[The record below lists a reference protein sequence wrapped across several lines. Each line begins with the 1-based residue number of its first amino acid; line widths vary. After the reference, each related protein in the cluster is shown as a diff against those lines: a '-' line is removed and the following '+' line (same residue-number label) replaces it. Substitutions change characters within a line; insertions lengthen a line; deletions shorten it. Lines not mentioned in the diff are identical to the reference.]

1 MSFKEKAYLTIGLF
15 CFVFNSAISQD
26 QRMADSLIA
35 VYNSE
40 SFEGDELDILV
51 RIVQEE
57 TNPDKNLEFSELL
70 ISRAAALDSTHYL
83 YQGYLQKGNALHL
96 KGNNSEAL
104 ESYFKSL
111 ELANTNKDERGMG
124 SVLIS
129 IADTYSVMDNSK
141 NAELYYSRGIEA
153 LRRLNDSVK
162 IATALLNAGDYYIR
176 SGKQDTALAY
186 TTESLDIFQRIN
198 YPLGQAYSM
207 GNLGMIYAESQSDD
221 LAERNI
227 NEAIFILEDLEDY
240 YPITVYLTYMS
251 DIYSRRDN
259 HSAALSYAQRSLE
272 MASLYGLKDQ
282 ISEANLKLSELY
294 QAAGDLSASYDHY
307 KDHIV
312 YRDSVMNIDNI
323 QKMADLRTDFEVSQ
337 KQIEVDL
344 AEQRSRNQRN
354 ISIATAIGL
363 IMGTFSVASLVAR
376 PIAGKSIDRLGEKPV
391 LLSGLFL
398 IFICSLL
405 YHLTPGRVVF
415 IYILRIVH
423 GIGFSG
429 FIAAAFSTIAKFA
442 PPETRGR
449 AFSHNGATLLA
460 ALGFVPLASERLM
473 DAFGHP
479 AIFHGGAATT
489 FLGFSLLVFTRKWE
503 KISGSNGPKVRYTEI
518 LRNRS
523 FFFVLVAMIL
533 FVDAQATVLHYF
545 PLYAKTMGMSG
556 GQFLGLAL
564 GLAVAIRLFG
574 GGVLDRYSKLFIVRI
589 SFVLF
594 GLGIILIYKLDST
607 LFYVLS
613 ILLYGSG
620 LGYIFPALN
629 AMGAEQGTLQQK
641 PAMMSILTMVIDGG
655 FILGSIFSGG
665 LSDMIGL
672 SNTFVFAG
680 AVALLGVLV
689 TSLAP
694 ITEHPWN

>member
-1 MSFKEKAYLTIGLF
+1 
-15 CFVFNSAISQD
+15 
-26 QRMADSLIA
+26 MADSLIA

-363 IMGTFSVASLVAR
+363 IMFLLMAIGLYRRNRFIRRTKRIIEIEKERSDNLLLNILPEETAQELKQEGKVKARKYEAVTVLFSDFKGFTSYSENLSPEALVETVDFYFSRFDAIVKKHGLEKIKTIGDAYMCAGGLRDDNEDHAMRMVLAATEIVEFVEQTKNDISAAQMTFDIRIGINTGPVVAGVVGTDKFAYDIWGDTVNVASRMESNSEPGKINISENTYELVKDEFR
-376 PIAGKSIDRLGEKPV
+376 CTYRGEIEAKNRG
-391 LLSGLFL
+391 GLKM
-398 IFICSLL
+398 
-405 YHLTPGRVVF
+405 Y
-415 IYILRIVH
+415 
-423 GIGFSG
+423 
-429 FIAAAFSTIAKFA
+429 
-442 PPETRGR
+442 
-449 AFSHNGATLLA
+449 
-460 ALGFVPLASERLM
+460 
-473 DAFGHP
+473 
-479 AIFHGGAATT
+479 
-489 FLGFSLLVFTRKWE
+489 
-503 KISGSNGPKVRYTEI
+503 
-518 LRNRS
+518 
-523 FFFVLVAMIL
+523 
-533 FVDAQATVLHYF
+533 FVDSVL
-545 PLYAKTMGMSG
+545 
-556 GQFLGLAL
+556 
-564 GLAVAIRLFG
+564 
-574 GGVLDRYSKLFIVRI
+574 
-589 SFVLF
+589 
-594 GLGIILIYKLDST
+594 
-607 LFYVLS
+607 
-613 ILLYGSG
+613 
-620 LGYIFPALN
+620 
-629 AMGAEQGTLQQK
+629 
-641 PAMMSILTMVIDGG
+641 
-655 FILGSIFSGG
+655 
-665 LSDMIGL
+665 
-672 SNTFVFAG
+672 
-680 AVALLGVLV
+680 
-689 TSLAP
+689 
-694 ITEHPWN
+694 

>member
-1 MSFKEKAYLTIGLF
+1 MSFKDKAYLMIGLF

-363 IMGTFSVASLVAR
+363 IMFLLMAIGLYRRNRFIRRTKRIIEIEKERSDNLLLNILPEETAQELKQEGKVKARKYEAVTVLFSDFKGFTSYSENLSPEALVETVDFYFSRFDAIVKKHGLEKIKTIGDAYMCAGGLRDDNEDHAMRMVLAATEIVEFVEQTKNDISAAQMTFDIRIGINTGPVVAGVVGTDKFAYDIWGDTVNVASRMESNSEPGKINISENTYELVKDEFR
-376 PIAGKSIDRLGEKPV
+376 CTYRGEIEAKNRG
-391 LLSGLFL
+391 GLKM
-398 IFICSLL
+398 
-405 YHLTPGRVVF
+405 Y
-415 IYILRIVH
+415 
-423 GIGFSG
+423 
-429 FIAAAFSTIAKFA
+429 
-442 PPETRGR
+442 
-449 AFSHNGATLLA
+449 
-460 ALGFVPLASERLM
+460 
-473 DAFGHP
+473 
-479 AIFHGGAATT
+479 
-489 FLGFSLLVFTRKWE
+489 
-503 KISGSNGPKVRYTEI
+503 
-518 LRNRS
+518 
-523 FFFVLVAMIL
+523 
-533 FVDAQATVLHYF
+533 FVDSVL
-545 PLYAKTMGMSG
+545 
-556 GQFLGLAL
+556 
-564 GLAVAIRLFG
+564 
-574 GGVLDRYSKLFIVRI
+574 
-589 SFVLF
+589 
-594 GLGIILIYKLDST
+594 
-607 LFYVLS
+607 
-613 ILLYGSG
+613 
-620 LGYIFPALN
+620 
-629 AMGAEQGTLQQK
+629 
-641 PAMMSILTMVIDGG
+641 
-655 FILGSIFSGG
+655 
-665 LSDMIGL
+665 
-672 SNTFVFAG
+672 
-680 AVALLGVLV
+680 
-689 TSLAP
+689 
-694 ITEHPWN
+694 

>member
-1 MSFKEKAYLTIGLF
+1 MSFKDKAYLMIGLF

-363 IMGTFSVASLVAR
+363 IMFLLMAIGLYRRNRFIRRTKHIIEIEKERSDNLLLNILPEETAQELKQEGKVKARKYEAVTVLFSDFKGFTSYSENLSPEALVETVDFYFSRFDAIVKKHGLEKIKTIGDAYMCAGGLRDDNEDHAMRMVLAATEIVEFVEQTKNDISAAQMTFDIRIGINTGPVVAGVVGTDKFAYDIWGDTVNVASRMESNSEPGKINISENTYELVKDEFR
-376 PIAGKSIDRLGEKPV
+376 CTYRGEIEAKNRG
-391 LLSGLFL
+391 GLKM
-398 IFICSLL
+398 
-405 YHLTPGRVVF
+405 Y
-415 IYILRIVH
+415 
-423 GIGFSG
+423 
-429 FIAAAFSTIAKFA
+429 
-442 PPETRGR
+442 
-449 AFSHNGATLLA
+449 
-460 ALGFVPLASERLM
+460 
-473 DAFGHP
+473 
-479 AIFHGGAATT
+479 
-489 FLGFSLLVFTRKWE
+489 
-503 KISGSNGPKVRYTEI
+503 
-518 LRNRS
+518 
-523 FFFVLVAMIL
+523 
-533 FVDAQATVLHYF
+533 FVDSVL
-545 PLYAKTMGMSG
+545 
-556 GQFLGLAL
+556 
-564 GLAVAIRLFG
+564 
-574 GGVLDRYSKLFIVRI
+574 
-589 SFVLF
+589 
-594 GLGIILIYKLDST
+594 
-607 LFYVLS
+607 
-613 ILLYGSG
+613 
-620 LGYIFPALN
+620 
-629 AMGAEQGTLQQK
+629 
-641 PAMMSILTMVIDGG
+641 
-655 FILGSIFSGG
+655 
-665 LSDMIGL
+665 
-672 SNTFVFAG
+672 
-680 AVALLGVLV
+680 
-689 TSLAP
+689 
-694 ITEHPWN
+694 